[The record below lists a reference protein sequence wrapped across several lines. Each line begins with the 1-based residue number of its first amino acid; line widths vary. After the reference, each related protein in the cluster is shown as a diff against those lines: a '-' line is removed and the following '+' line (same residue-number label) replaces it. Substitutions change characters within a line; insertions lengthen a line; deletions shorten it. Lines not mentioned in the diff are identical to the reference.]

1 MGEDGYDV
9 DRLEGDEDKE
19 EAMVLS
25 AYTTVDPRAMM
36 VKSLNALLTH
46 VTVVAARQSND
57 SALKTKLTDLEAFE

>member
-25 AYTTVDPRAMM
+25 AYTTVDPWTMM
-36 VKSLNALLTH
+36 VKSLHTIVAYRAMRGSRWSENATG
-46 VTVVAARQSND
+46 
-57 SALKTKLTDLEAFE
+57 KTILE